1 MAVTIA
7 VCVGVTAFFVLL
19 FDDTIAEIRDIF
31 EIAGIA
37 ESYISIIFK
46 TLAIC
51 CITHITAELC
61 RDFGEGAVASAAEL
75 WGRGAVI
82 VLGLPVFKDF
92 LQLIDKLI

>member
-37 ESYISIIFK
+37 
-46 TLAIC
+46 
-51 CITHITAELC
+51 
-61 RDFGEGAVASAAEL
+61 
-75 WGRGAVI
+75 VI
-82 VLGLPVFKDF
+82 
-92 LQLIDKLI
+92 IDKAVHVEIVEDKG